1 MEAGAAGAEAGGLR
15 AGVAAR
21 GKLLVRDVN
30 GGRAVKTGVMGVEPP
45 CGARGRAGRAL
56 EPVRGA
62 PSPGR
67 PGSAGLR
74 QDGRLMGT
82 EAAGYTRPSA
92 PERPSVPAAA
102 AAAAGAG
109 PLKAEGVGLV
119 GSVLTTT
126 GRVVTAG
133 VTGPWG
139 WAAEEPQPTAAGPEE
154 AEERAAGAGRAGGV
168 EAAALATGEGSP
180 GNSARPGV
188 GACGGP

>member
-1 MEAGAAGAEAGGLR
+1 MEAAGAAGAEAGGLR

-30 GGRAVKTGVMGVEPP
+30 GGRAVKTGVMGVEEP

-62 PSPGR
+62 LSPGR

-74 QDGRLMGT
+74 QDGRLTGT
-82 EAAGYTRPSA
+82 EAAGYARPSA
-92 PERPSVPAAA
+92 PERPSAPAA
-102 AAAAGAG
+102 AG

-133 VTGPWG
+133 VAGPCG
-139 WAAEEPQPTAAGPEE
+139 WAAAEPQPAAAGPEE
-154 AEERAAGAGRAGGV
+154 AEEGAAGAGRAGGV
-168 EAAALATGEGSP
+168 EAAALAAGEGSP

>member
-1 MEAGAAGAEAGGLR
+1 MEAAGAAGAEAGGLR

-30 GGRAVKTGVMGVEPP
+30 GGRAVKTGVMGVEEP

-62 PSPGR
+62 LSPGR

-82 EAAGYTRPSA
+82 EAAGYARPSA
-92 PERPSVPAAA
+92 PERPSAPAAA
-102 AAAAGAG
+102 AAGPG

-133 VTGPWG
+133 V
-139 WAAEEPQPTAAGPEE
+139 AGP
-154 AEERAAGAGRAGGV
+154 
-168 EAAALATGEGSP
+168 
-180 GNSARPGV
+180 
-188 GACGGP
+188 

>member
-1 MEAGAAGAEAGGLR
+1 VEAGAAGAETGGLR

-30 GGRAVKTGVMGVEPP
+30 GGRAVKTGVMGVEEP

-62 PSPGR
+62 LSPGR

-82 EAAGYTRPSA
+82 EAAGYARPRA
-92 PERPSVPAAA
+92 PERPSAPT
-102 AAAAGAG
+102 AAAGAG
-109 PLKAEGVGLV
+109 PLKAEGVGLGLV

-133 VTGPWG
+133 VAGPCG
-139 WAAEEPQPTAAGPEE
+139 WAAEEPQPAAASPAE
-154 AEERAAGAGRAGGV
+154 AEEGAAGVGRAGGV

-188 GACGGP
+188 GTCGGP